1 MFNFLS
7 TFLAAIPP
15 IVKALLLL
23 VLAFIVAAIAKSL
36 VTKLIQKTK
45 LNGLLA
51 KADGE
56 KPGSTVSF
64 IGKLVY
70 LIVFLL
76 FVPGIFAALGV
87 ESIANPISQMLYGI
101 FGFLPN
107 ILGAVI
113 ILIVGVLV
121 ARLVRSLLIPLFA
134 KIKVDKLQEKLG
146 VTVKADTEKL
156 SYTLAYIVYVL
167 ILIPVIIM
175 ALQVLRISAISD
187 PAIAMLN
194 KIFDFIPNII
204 VACLIIFLGV
214 IIGRFAGRIVERLIA
229 TTGVDSKIS
238 NLGEGKMSNF
248 VFSKVIGT
256 IIYVLI
262 IVFFTVEGFSI
273 LKLGVLTTIGQAII
287 RYLPNIL
294 AAVIVLICALLLSS
308 IVEKALKKVG
318 HNGYAA
324 IAKVAIMVF
333 AVFMIL
339 NQLGIAKEIVNL
351 AFVLTL
357 GGIAVAFAIAFGV
370 GGRGF
375 AAEVL
380 KDAKAKMDENKAAA
394 KAAKEAAAAAPAEEA
409 APLEDIEEG
418 TITDAIGD
426 KAEDIADAVEDKVN
440 DIGGAIFNKFKK
452 DKPEE

>member
-1 MFNFLS
+1 MFDFLQQ
-7 TFLAAIPP
+7 FLAAIPP

-45 LNGLLA
+45 LNDLLA

-56 KPGSTVSF
+56 RPGSASGF

-76 FVPGIFAALGV
+76 FVPGIFGALGV
-87 ESIANPISQMLYGI
+87 ESIANPISQMLNTI
-101 FGFLPN
+101 FAFLPN
-107 ILGAVI
+107 ILGAAI

-134 KIKVDKLQEKLG
+134 KIKIDKLQEKFG
-146 VTVKADTEKL
+146 ITVKADSEKL

-175 ALQVLRISAISD
+175 ALQVLRISAISE
-187 PAIAMLN
+187 PATAMLN
-194 KIFDFIPNII
+194 KIFDFIPNIL

-214 IIGRFAGRIVERLIA
+214 IIGRFAGQIVTRLIV

-238 NLGEGKMSNF
+238 ALGEGKMSNF
-248 VFSKVIGT
+248 IFSKVVGT
-256 IIYVLI
+256 IVNVLI
-262 IVFFTVEGFSI
+262 IVFFTVEGFAI
-273 LKLGVLTTIGQAII
+273 LKLGILTTIGQAII
-287 RYLPNIL
+287 RYLPAIL
-294 AAVIVLICALLLSS
+294 AAVIILICALLLSS

-324 IAKVAIMVF
+324 IAKVAIMVL

-339 NQLGIAKEIVNL
+339 NQLGIAKEIVNY
-351 AFVLTL
+351 AFILTL
-357 GGIAVAFAIAFGV
+357 GAIAVAFAIAFGV
-370 GGRGF
+370 GGRAF
-375 AAEVL
+375 AADVL
-380 KDAKAKMDENKAAA
+380 KDAKEKIDENRAAA
-394 KAAKEAAAAAPAEEA
+394 KAAKEAAAKAPAEEPEA
-409 APLEDIEEG
+409 EPVDPEEG

-426 KAEDIADAVEDKVN
+426 KAEDIADAVENKVK

-452 DKPEE
+452 DKED